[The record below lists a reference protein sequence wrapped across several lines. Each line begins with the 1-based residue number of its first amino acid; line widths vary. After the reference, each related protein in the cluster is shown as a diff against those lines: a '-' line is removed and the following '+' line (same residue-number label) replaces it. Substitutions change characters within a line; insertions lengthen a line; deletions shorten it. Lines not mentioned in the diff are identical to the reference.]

1 MKIISLVITA
11 FFYLF
16 ISLVMPL
23 KKIYKYLILGFSL
36 LIFLICI
43 FSETEKFKYYIII
56 LLYLPLV
63 LLGLLKNNI
72 FKS

>member
-43 FSETEKFKYYIII
+43 FSETEKFKYYII
-56 LLYLPLV
+56 L
-63 LLGLLKNNI
+63 
-72 FKS
+72 